1 MQFFQQ
7 GSKRH
12 AVYAFAEQALPPID
26 LHKDMKRSGRAT
38 EIRDLFAGRQ
48 TTATRIQTAR
58 SIPKDFQQQAE
69 GSESTP
75 VTKKLQIA
83 SSMIEGQDA
92 PGQTVLD
99 FGTWL
104 PYCAPHYEISG
115 KLEDH
120 ILTPVVVMPADI
132 PNRNSVAF
140 PLAELVKFH
149 PHIGQQAF
157 KSWRGKPT
165 HHEHDNEDIT
175 RAYGVIADSYLRRLQ
190 GFGNNNIWKV
200 LLLLS
205 FDRSK
210 HPDVAE
216 EVLSGQRNS
225 YSMGAWVGSYTCS
238 ICGSVVGECSHI
250 STEGHHEM
258 YALNDE
264 LVFRNCVDIE
274 GFECSQVATPAYISA
289 ISDVKHDLKLRPGGE
304 L

>member
-1 MQFFQQ
+1 MQFFQPATN
-7 GSKRH
+7 KH
-12 AVYAFAEQALPPID
+12 AVYAYAEQSLPPID
-26 LHKDMKRSGRAT
+26 LHKELKRSGRAT
-38 EIRDLFAGRQ
+38 EVRDLFARQ
-48 TTATRIQTAR
+48 RPSAQTAR
-58 SIPKDFQQQAE
+58 SIPKDFQEQAAGTE
-69 GSESTP
+69 T
-75 VTKKLQIA
+75 TKHIPKIQLA
-83 SSMIEGQDA
+83 SSMLEGAEA

-115 KLEDH
+115 NIEDH
-120 ILTPVVVMPADI
+120 IITPVVVMPADI

-149 PHIGQQAF
+149 PAIGQQAF

-175 RAYGVIADSYLRRLQ
+175 RAYGVIADSYMRKLA
-190 GFGNNNIWKV
+190 GYGNNGIWKV

-205 FDRSK
+205 FDRTK
-210 HPDVAE
+210 HPDVAA

-225 YSMGAWVGSYTCS
+225 YSMGAWVGSYRCS
-238 ICGSVVGECSHI
+238 ICDSVIGECSHI
-250 STEGHHEM
+250 AKEGHHEM
-258 YALNDE
+258 YVLNDE

-289 ISDVKHDLKLRPGGE
+289 ISDVKHELHLR
-304 L
+304 